1 MSAQGVIAESV
12 ASFKI
17 TWDNPGNGQQPKW
30 DQTKQS
36 IELHQTD
43 VYPDLQY
50 VSAFAAPIYTKYTS
64 GSLLNDL
71 IVEINKVIDS
81 KLASTSDKKEKVDE
95 LSLPAGQSAAKQ
107 LGAGQPAAK
116 QLGAGQPKPNPFL
129 NDPDEEETDNKPAQ
143 ENEPNNQ
150 IIQGK
155 PEDDSVK
162 PEASQAAEVI
172 DNKPA
177 QENEPNNQII
187 QGKPEDDSV
196 KPEASQAAEVIDN
209 KPAQEN
215 EPGVTKN
222 DQDLVINN
230 TTTTTTAPQKAES
243 SAYTVTVY
251 GDKLRFLEGQE
262 GRGAYSSG
270 IKFLYKVS
278 NNLTKQVAGEQI
290 DNRTKIWAEVALAGL
305 LSKVVR
311 FEFADFDEIEFKF
324 GGNLLAQVLPSIELS
339 FTPDPNSIYSKEKPE
354 LDIAD
359 VIKAT
364 NITLGVK
371 TTSEIMA
378 LQKQIQKEIDSRE
391 PVEKQKQPG
400 KESASV
406 DNK

>member
-17 TWDNPGNGQQPKW
+17 TWDNLGNGQQPKW

-50 VSAFAAPIYTKYTS
+50 VSAFAAPVYTKYTS

-95 LSLPAGQSAAKQ
+95 LYLNAGPAAPKQ
-107 LGAGQPAAK
+107 LGAGP
-116 QLGAGQPKPNPFL
+116 
-129 NDPDEEETDNKPAQ
+129 EEEDQIKADDEKPA
-143 ENEPNNQ
+143 EIIDTNKEANDEP
-150 IIQGK
+150 K
-155 PEDDSVK
+155 
-162 PEASQAAEVI
+162 
-172 DNKPA
+172 
-177 QENEPNNQII
+177 
-187 QGKPEDDSV
+187 
-196 KPEASQAAEVIDN
+196 
-209 KPAQEN
+209 
-215 EPGVTKN
+215 VTAN
-222 DQDLVINN
+222 DQELV
-230 TTTTTTAPQKAES
+230 TTTTTIAPQKAES

-251 GDKLRFLEGQE
+251 GDNLRFLEGQE

-290 DNRTKIWAEVALAGL
+290 DNRTKIWAEVTSSGL
-305 LSKVVR
+305 LSKTTR
-311 FEFADFDEIEFKF
+311 LEFAEFDEIEFKF

-339 FTPDPNSIYSKEKPE
+339 FTPDPNSVYSKEKPE

-364 NITLGVK
+364 NITLGTK
-371 TTSEIMA
+371 TTSEIKS

-400 KESASV
+400 KQSASV

>member
-71 IVEINKVIDS
+71 IVEINKIIDS

-95 LSLPAGQSAAKQ
+95 LSLPAGQPAAKQ

-177 QENEPNNQII
+177 QET
-187 QGKPEDDSV
+187 
-196 KPEASQAAEVIDN
+196 
-209 KPAQEN
+209 

-230 TTTTTTAPQKAES
+230 TTTTTTTAPQKAES

-251 GDKLRFLEGQE
+251 GDKLRLLEGQE

>member
-17 TWDNPGNGQQPKW
+17 TWDNLGNGQQPKW

-50 VSAFAAPIYTKYTS
+50 VSAFAAPVYTKYTS

-95 LSLPAGQSAAKQ
+95 LYLNAGPAAPKQ
-107 LGAGQPAAK
+107 LGAGP
-116 QLGAGQPKPNPFL
+116 
-129 NDPDEEETDNKPAQ
+129 EEEDQIKADDEKPAEIIDTNKEANDEPKVTAKDQ
-143 ENEPNNQ
+143 E
-150 IIQGK
+150 
-155 PEDDSVK
+155 
-162 PEASQAAEVI
+162 
-172 DNKPA
+172 
-177 QENEPNNQII
+177 
-187 QGKPEDDSV
+187 
-196 KPEASQAAEVIDN
+196 
-209 KPAQEN
+209 
-215 EPGVTKN
+215 
-222 DQDLVINN
+222 LV
-230 TTTTTTAPQKAES
+230 TTTTTIAPQKAES

-251 GDKLRFLEGQE
+251 GDNLRFLEGQE

-290 DNRTKIWAEVALAGL
+290 DNRTKIWAEVTSSGL
-305 LSKVVR
+305 LSKTTR
-311 FEFADFDEIEFKF
+311 LEFAEFDEIEFKF

-339 FTPDPNSIYSKEKPE
+339 FTPDPNSVYSKEKPE

-364 NITLGVK
+364 NITLGTK
-371 TTSEIMA
+371 TTSEIKS

-400 KESASV
+400 KQSASV

>member
-30 DQTKQS
+30 DQNKQS

-50 VSAFAAPIYTKYTS
+50 VSAFAAPVYTKYTS

-81 KLASTSDKKEKVDE
+81 KLASKSDKKEKVDE
-95 LSLPAGQSAAKQ
+95 LYLNAGPAAAKQ
-107 LGAGQPAAK
+107 LGAGP
-116 QLGAGQPKPNPFL
+116 
-129 NDPDEEETDNKPAQ
+129 EEEDQVKADDEKPA
-143 ENEPNNQ
+143 EIIDTNKETSNEP
-150 IIQGK
+150 K
-155 PEDDSVK
+155 VTTDD
-162 PEASQAAEVI
+162 
-172 DNKPA
+172 
-177 QENEPNNQII
+177 QE
-187 QGKPEDDSV
+187 
-196 KPEASQAAEVIDN
+196 
-209 KPAQEN
+209 
-215 EPGVTKN
+215 
-222 DQDLVINN
+222 LV
-230 TTTTTTAPQKAES
+230 TTTTTIAPQKAES

-251 GDKLRFLEGQE
+251 GDNLRFLEGQE

-290 DNRTKIWAEVALAGL
+290 DNRTKIWAEVTSSGL
-305 LSKVVR
+305 LSKTTR
-311 FEFADFDEIEFKF
+311 LEFAEFDEIEFKF

-339 FTPDPNSIYSKEKPE
+339 FTPDPNSVYSKEKPE

-364 NITLGVK
+364 NITLGTK
-371 TTSEIMA
+371 TTSEIKS

-400 KESASV
+400 KQSASV

>member
-17 TWDNPGNGQQPKW
+17 TWDNLGNGQQPKW

-50 VSAFAAPIYTKYTS
+50 VSAFAAPVYTKYTS

-95 LSLPAGQSAAKQ
+95 LYLNAGPAAPKQ
-107 LGAGQPAAK
+107 LGAGP
-116 QLGAGQPKPNPFL
+116 
-129 NDPDEEETDNKPAQ
+129 EEEDQIKADDEKPA
-143 ENEPNNQ
+143 EIIDTNKEANDEP
-150 IIQGK
+150 K
-155 PEDDSVK
+155 
-162 PEASQAAEVI
+162 
-172 DNKPA
+172 
-177 QENEPNNQII
+177 
-187 QGKPEDDSV
+187 
-196 KPEASQAAEVIDN
+196 
-209 KPAQEN
+209 
-215 EPGVTKN
+215 VTAN
-222 DQDLVINN
+222 DQELV
-230 TTTTTTAPQKAES
+230 TTTTTIAPQTAES

-251 GDKLRFLEGQE
+251 GDNLRFLEGQE

-290 DNRTKIWAEVALAGL
+290 DNRTKIWAEVTSSGL
-305 LSKVVR
+305 LSKTTR
-311 FEFADFDEIEFKF
+311 LEFAEFDEIEFKF

-339 FTPDPNSIYSKEKPE
+339 FTPDPNSVYSKEKPE

-364 NITLGVK
+364 NITLGTK
-371 TTSEIMA
+371 TTSEIKS

-400 KESASV
+400 KQSASV

>member
-1 MSAQGVIAESV
+1 LSAQGVIAESV

-43 VYPDLQY
+43 IYPDLQY
-50 VSAFAAPIYTKYTS
+50 VSAFAAPVYTKYTS

-81 KLASTSDKKEKVDE
+81 KLTSTSDKKEKVDE
-95 LSLPAGQSAAKQ
+95 LYLNAGPAAPKQ
-107 LGAGQPAAK
+107 LGAGP
-116 QLGAGQPKPNPFL
+116 
-129 NDPDEEETDNKPAQ
+129 EEEDQIKADDEKPA
-143 ENEPNNQ
+143 EIIDTNKETSNEP
-150 IIQGK
+150 K
-155 PEDDSVK
+155 
-162 PEASQAAEVI
+162 
-172 DNKPA
+172 
-177 QENEPNNQII
+177 
-187 QGKPEDDSV
+187 
-196 KPEASQAAEVIDN
+196 
-209 KPAQEN
+209 
-215 EPGVTKN
+215 VTAN
-222 DQDLVINN
+222 DQELV
-230 TTTTTTAPQKAES
+230 TTTTTIAPQKTES

-251 GDKLRFLEGQE
+251 GDNLRFLEGQE

-290 DNRTKIWAEVALAGL
+290 DNRTKIWAEVTSSGL
-305 LSKVVR
+305 LSKTTR
-311 FEFADFDEIEFKF
+311 LEFADFDEIEFKF
-324 GGNLLAQVLPSIELS
+324 GGNLLAQILPSIELS
-339 FTPDPNSIYSKEKPE
+339 FTPDPNSVYSKEKPE

-364 NITLGVK
+364 NITLGTK
-371 TTSEIMA
+371 TTSEIKS

-400 KESASV
+400 KQSASV

>member
-1 MSAQGVIAESV
+1 LSAQGVIAESV

-81 KLASTSDKKEKVDE
+81 KLASASDKKEKVDE
-95 LSLPAGQSAAKQ
+95 LSLPAGQPAPKQ
-107 LGAGQPAAK
+107 LGAGQPAPK
-116 QLGAGQPKPNPFL
+116 QLGAGQPAPNPFL
-129 NDPDEEETDNKPAQ
+129 NDTGEEDQIKADDEKPA
-143 ENEPNNQ
+143 EIIDTNKETSNEP
-150 IIQGK
+150 K
-155 PEDDSVK
+155 
-162 PEASQAAEVI
+162 
-172 DNKPA
+172 
-177 QENEPNNQII
+177 
-187 QGKPEDDSV
+187 
-196 KPEASQAAEVIDN
+196 
-209 KPAQEN
+209 
-215 EPGVTKN
+215 VTTN
-222 DQDLVINN
+222 DQELAI
-230 TTTTTTAPQKAES
+230 TTTTIAPQKTES

-262 GRGAYSSG
+262 GRGAYSAG

-290 DNRTKIWAEVALAGL
+290 DNRTKIWAEVSLAGL
-305 LSKVVR
+305 LSKVIR

-324 GGNLLAQVLPSIELS
+324 GGNLLAQILPSIELS
-339 FTPDPNSIYSKEKPE
+339 FTPDPNSVYSKEKPE

-364 NITLGVK
+364 NITLGTK
-371 TTSEIMA
+371 TTSEIKS

-400 KESASV
+400 KQSASV

>member
-81 KLASTSDKKEKVDE
+81 KLASASDKKEKVDE
-95 LSLPAGQSAAKQ
+95 LSLPAGQPASKQ
-107 LGAGQPAAK
+107 LGAGQPAPK
-116 QLGAGQPKPNPFL
+116 QLGAGAPNPFL
-129 NDPDEEETDNKPAQ
+129 NDTEEEDQIKADDEKPA
-143 ENEPNNQ
+143 EIIDTNKEISNEP
-150 IIQGK
+150 K
-155 PEDDSVK
+155 
-162 PEASQAAEVI
+162 
-172 DNKPA
+172 
-177 QENEPNNQII
+177 
-187 QGKPEDDSV
+187 
-196 KPEASQAAEVIDN
+196 
-209 KPAQEN
+209 
-215 EPGVTKN
+215 VTTN
-222 DQDLVINN
+222 DQELAI
-230 TTTTTTAPQKAES
+230 TTTTIAPQKTES

-290 DNRTKIWAEVALAGL
+290 DNRTKIWAEVSLAGL

-324 GGNLLAQVLPSIELS
+324 GGNLLAQILPSIELS
-339 FTPDPNSIYSKEKPE
+339 FTPDPNSVYSKEKPE

-364 NITLGVK
+364 NITLGTK
-371 TTSEIMA
+371 TTSEIKS

-400 KESASV
+400 KQSASV

>member
-30 DQTKQS
+30 DQNKQS

-50 VSAFAAPIYTKYTS
+50 VSAFAAPVYTKYTS

-81 KLASTSDKKEKVDE
+81 KLTSKSDDKKEKVDE
-95 LSLPAGQSAAKQ
+95 LYLNAGPTASKQLGAGPEAAKQ
-107 LGAGQPAAK
+107 LGAGPSAPK
-116 QLGAGQPKPNPFL
+116 QLGAGS
-129 NDPDEEETDNKPAQ
+129 EEEDQVKADDEKPA
-143 ENEPNNQ
+143 EIIDTNKETSNEP
-150 IIQGK
+150 K
-155 PEDDSVK
+155 
-162 PEASQAAEVI
+162 
-172 DNKPA
+172 
-177 QENEPNNQII
+177 
-187 QGKPEDDSV
+187 
-196 KPEASQAAEVIDN
+196 
-209 KPAQEN
+209 
-215 EPGVTKN
+215 VTAN
-222 DQDLVINN
+222 DQELV
-230 TTTTTTAPQKAES
+230 TTTTTIAPQKTES

-251 GDKLRFLEGQE
+251 GDNLRFLEGQE

-290 DNRTKIWAEVALAGL
+290 DNRTKIWAEVTSSGL
-305 LSKVVR
+305 LSKTTR
-311 FEFADFDEIEFKF
+311 LEFAEFDEIEFKF
-324 GGNLLAQVLPSIELS
+324 GGNLLAQILPSIELS
-339 FTPDPNSIYSKEKPE
+339 FTPDPNSVYSKEKPE

-364 NITLGVK
+364 NITLGTK
-371 TTSEIMA
+371 TTSEIKS

-400 KESASV
+400 KQSASV

>member
-50 VSAFAAPIYTKYTS
+50 VSAFAAPVYTKYTS

-95 LSLPAGQSAAKQ
+95 LYLNAGPAAPKQ
-107 LGAGQPAAK
+107 LGAGP
-116 QLGAGQPKPNPFL
+116 
-129 NDPDEEETDNKPAQ
+129 EEEDQIKADDEKPA
-143 ENEPNNQ
+143 EIIDTNKEANDEP
-150 IIQGK
+150 K
-155 PEDDSVK
+155 
-162 PEASQAAEVI
+162 
-172 DNKPA
+172 
-177 QENEPNNQII
+177 
-187 QGKPEDDSV
+187 
-196 KPEASQAAEVIDN
+196 
-209 KPAQEN
+209 
-215 EPGVTKN
+215 VTAN
-222 DQDLVINN
+222 DQELV
-230 TTTTTTAPQKAES
+230 TTTTTIAPQKAES

-251 GDKLRFLEGQE
+251 GDNLRFLEGQE

-290 DNRTKIWAEVALAGL
+290 DNRTKIWAEVTSSGL
-305 LSKVVR
+305 LSKTTR
-311 FEFADFDEIEFKF
+311 LEFAEFDEIEFKF
-324 GGNLLAQVLPSIELS
+324 GGNLLAQILPSIELS
-339 FTPDPNSIYSKEKPE
+339 FTPDPNSVYSKEKPE

-364 NITLGVK
+364 NITLGTK
-371 TTSEIMA
+371 TTSEIKS

-400 KESASV
+400 KQSASV